1 MKNRKKA
8 NKILMMTVS
17 ILLCLVLI
25 SSCMLS
31 GIYAK
36 YTVSQTAGVGVAT
49 IKPFGVEISMT
60 IDDAKL
66 AAVGATK
73 KQTVNSNKAVSYTI
87 ENLKLKPGD
96 DLTDLVS
103 IHVDGTANV
112 DCQVIIDLDF
122 VYDYNEFT
130 YGEKYM
136 PYDFTCRI
144 YSENFST
151 SSTFANRNLNN
162 YEWSLDYAW
171 ILDFP
176 LQKHGD
182 MMGTYQ
188 QFTHKYHE
196 TTSIDYLAYKN
207 FRAGSDIEFIYNKG
221 TSSTADDVEVNDMK
235 FGLLWPFDNG
245 YDERDMYLS
254 KNPDAKLELTFT
266 VSVEQIQLPKET
278 T

>member
-31 GIYAK
+31 GIYAR

-73 KQTVNSNKAVSYTI
+73 KQTVDSNKAVSYTI

-112 DCQVIIDLDF
+112 DCQVIIDVDF
-122 VYDYNEFT
+122 VYDPREFT

-136 PYDFTCRI
+136 PYNFTCRLNNDNPSI
-144 YSENFST
+144 IS
-151 SSTFANRNLNN
+151 NRNLNTGT
-162 YEWSLDYAW
+162 YGEYALEHSW
-171 ILDFP
+171 IMNFP
-176 LQKHGD
+176 LYTKKVMDG
-182 MMGTYQ
+182 GTEYI
-188 QFTHKYHE
+188 THKYLN
-196 TTSIDYLAYKN
+196 IDSYDYFAYKN
-207 FRAGSDIEFIYNKG
+207 FKAGSDIEFVYNNG
-221 TSSTADDVEVNDMK
+221 TTTVNDMK

>member
-31 GIYAK
+31 GIYAR

-122 VYDYNEFT
+122 VYDPREFT

-136 PYDFTCRI
+136 PYDFTCRLEDDDVI
-144 YSENFST
+144 YFKD
-151 SSTFANRNLNN
+151 RNLSHDD
-162 YEWSLDYAW
+162 WSLEYAW
-171 ILDFP
+171 IMSFP
-176 LQKHGD
+176 FYKYDSSSKKDIGD
-182 MMGTYQ
+182 MIGTQYPN
-188 QFTHKYHE
+188 TMNM
-196 TTSIDYLAYKN
+196 LAYKN
-207 FRAGSDIEFIYNKG
+207 FRAGSDIKFIKNKH
-221 TSSTADDVEVNDMK
+221 TSSTADDEDVNDIK

-245 YDERDMYLS
+245 HDDRDMYLS
-254 KNPDAKLELTFT
+254 QNPNAKLDLTFT